1 MGCQAAALDSEIRKG
16 PEAGPPTSDVFH
28 TTGVSAPEVKAAR
41 MTDVTSDITSEP
53 RESALSDMSG
63 PDNQLAHITHVLQL
77 AVSGQDRGQ
86 TPQLLPILLQH
97 LSGSSQQRHLPLAT
111 GLQLLQLGAQALNL
125 SAGNLQA
132 QQAGCQVLRAVSQAT
147 IGLQEV
153 ESDQL
158 QVQHQSLEAVAT
170 TMLASQGDRVL
181 QNHGTAAMLALV
193 ACDTRPIG
201 PGVYDV
207 NSTDKE
213 GCTVLHRLAKLGL
226 SICLSALIHSCGTQ
240 LDFRHKCNGGQTPQ
254 MAAEAGQHQMCADIL
269 RQAASFGTNTAP
281 AAGQPSR
288 TEAAQAA
295 SLILDPRGMFTTQHA
310 QPGHR
315 PEDHQQAL
323 PGTMPGLFP
332 LLANMQGQTNAMLH
346 LNMQPAHMYGYNP
359 LPPGLSAPAPFRAGL
374 PTDAA
379 SVAASQ
385 RASMESASTSRTRPS
400 LDDASMLSRLTSSSL
415 ESSFSLNR
423 MSIDDPQHRM
433 SSGSRRSS
441 SWSPY
446 HPLNPHTSPW
456 PSRLASVFSEDP
468 STASERLSREFEGR
482 MSLEGS
488 RASMDAQSTVS
499 TTACMSHHVTETI
512 AEEEQEEL
520 VESQGEE
527 GSWAAAATP
536 ATVSVGGEEGGEAGQ
551 NWNWAWLAGQL
562 PPEHGTNDPSTL
574 LDDESE
580 GSSKHLWLG
589 NLNTRLPRAVLKA
602 VFEQHGP
609 VDDVVTFPGRM
620 YAFVNFQHAED
631 AARAQEALDGKEVA
645 SLSGGRRLTVRFRP
659 SKRALGKLT
668 EGHPDARDSPA
679 VPQIRDFDVQ
689 HSEAGLLQGSRAG
702 EWEGS
707 NTPSNR
713 VWLGNISATATL
725 RSVRSVFSKFGP
737 LTDAAVFPAR
747 IGPLGYA
754 FVNFEKVSDASGA
767 YQALNNVVLPAL
779 TGCKQ
784 LKMRFKPA
792 KANSAE
798 LLRGNSQ
805 SLEADWEGSLLEAS
819 QPSRHLLLGN
829 TSSRPNESALETVF
843 GKFGPLD
850 SVKVFPGKTYALVSF
865 KEVAPAAEAMQC
877 LDGHSL
883 LSVSGQK
890 PLVIRYQSG
899 TATQPSSSATV
910 EGGDA
915 SAAALQRRGSLGAAD
930 PSDPAKGPPPRTAR
944 SLAAAGDEEES
955 EDDLLMPAV
964 NLSNRLNPNNVHF
977 DRQLAAQYKRMSKHE
992 KEALWAADRAR
1003 QHQLRELTEL
1013 SQMAGLSATEL
1024 SQLTELTQAAM
1035 LNQTADLSSGLLSQL
1050 GNFFQKPPTTPG
1062 LPPGQTW
1069 EGAVP
1074 PAGNFPANNSL
1085 AVGSASG
1092 SALTGAASGL
1102 QAAAQSLLR
1111 QRMEALRQ
1119 QGVGLR
1125 GAFAPPSPAPQWE
1138 REGQQHQQLQFPQQM
1153 PPMGFPSRSQPTG
1166 HWPPPQ
1172 AGFMRGA
1179 APTVPQHMM
1188 QRNHNQPPVGPS
1200 AMRAPGNQ
1208 PLGYAAFHQ
1217 NQQYPFG
1224 VRLAQQHQQP
1234 LAAQAQ
1240 AHFQHALDGQARLAA
1255 DQQLQHHQQQ
1265 LDPRH
1270 SFDQRHSL
1278 ELQQQQHSL
1287 DLRQSLELQQQRQ
1300 SLEQRHSL
1308 DQTQPEQADPQTANT
1323 FSSGYDSHLWLANDV
1338 LPSAA
1343 SRAAEQQRQ
1352 LADLLAASS
1361 LHQHDSGVTQQ
1372 ISGLRYQGSQA
1383 SQEQLH
1389 RLTSLAGSGSQD
1401 QAHRLTSLGAVSSPE
1416 QPYRMTSMGDVH
1428 SYEQAYRLHSLG
1440 AASSADAMAAFHSSG
1455 NQMRSYPSAPMLE
1468 STDSGPQGGSMASS
1482 HDWGRQL

>member
-1 MGCQAAALDSEIRKG
+1 
-16 PEAGPPTSDVFH
+16 
-28 TTGVSAPEVKAAR
+28 
-41 MTDVTSDITSEP
+41 
-53 RESALSDMSG
+53 
-63 PDNQLAHITHVLQL
+63 
-77 AVSGQDRGQ
+77 
-86 TPQLLPILLQH
+86 
-97 LSGSSQQRHLPLAT
+97 
-111 GLQLLQLGAQALNL
+111 
-125 SAGNLQA
+125 
-132 QQAGCQVLRAVSQAT
+132 
-147 IGLQEV
+147 
-153 ESDQL
+153 
-158 QVQHQSLEAVAT
+158 
-170 TMLASQGDRVL
+170 
-181 QNHGTAAMLALV
+181 
-193 ACDTRPIG
+193 
-201 PGVYDV
+201 
-207 NSTDKE
+207 
-213 GCTVLHRLAKLGL
+213 
-226 SICLSALIHSCGTQ
+226 
-240 LDFRHKCNGGQTPQ
+240 
-254 MAAEAGQHQMCADIL
+254 MAAEAGQHHMCADIL
-269 RQAASFGTNTAP
+269 SQAASFGTNTAP

-295 SLILDPRGMFTTQHA
+295 SLNVDLRGMFPPQHA

-315 PEDHQQAL
+315 PEDQQQPL
-323 PGTMPGLFP
+323 PATMPGLLP
-332 LLANMQGQTNAMLH
+332 LLANMQGHTNAMLH
-346 LNMQPAHMYGYNP
+346 MNMQPVHMYGYNP
-359 LPPGLSAPAPFRAGL
+359 LPPVLSAPAPVRAGL
-374 PTDAA
+374 PADAA
-379 SVAASQ
+379 SIAASQ
-385 RASMESASTSRTRPS
+385 RASMESASTSHTRPS
-400 LDDASMLSRLTSSSL
+400 LDDASMLSRLHPASSL
-415 ESSFSLNR
+415 ESSLSPNR

-446 HPLNPHTSPW
+446 HPLTTHTSPW
-456 PSRLASVFSEDP
+456 PSRLASVFLEDP

-488 RASMDAQSTVS
+488 RASTDAQSTVS
-499 TTACMSHHVTETI
+499 ITACMLHHATETI
-512 AEEEQEEL
+512 AEEQEEI
-520 VESQGEE
+520 VESQGEQGNE
-527 GSWAAAATP
+527 ASWVAAATP
-536 ATVSVGGEEGGEAGQ
+536 ATVPVGGEEGGEAGQ

-562 PPEHGTNDPSTL
+562 PPEHATNDPTTL

-580 GSSKHLWLG
+580 GASKHLWLG

-689 HSEAGLLQGSRAG
+689 HSESGLLHGSRAG

-754 FVNFEKVSDASGA
+754 FVNFEKVSDAAGA

-805 SLEADWEGSLLEAS
+805 SLEADWEGSLLE
-819 QPSRHLLLGN
+819 
-829 TSSRPNESALETVF
+829 
-843 GKFGPLD
+843 
-850 SVKVFPGKTYALVSF
+850 
-865 KEVAPAAEAMQC
+865 
-877 LDGHSL
+877 
-883 LSVSGQK
+883 GQK

-899 TATQPSSSATV
+899 TATQPSSSASA
-910 EGGDA
+910 EGSDA

-930 PSDPAKGPPPRTAR
+930 PSEPVKAPPPRTAR

-1013 SQMAGLSATEL
+1013 SQMAGLNATEL

-1035 LNQTADLSSGLLSQL
+1035 LNQTADLSSGLLTQL
-1050 GNFFQKPPTTPG
+1050 GNFFQKPLTTPG
-1062 LPPGQTW
+1062 LPQGQTW

-1074 PAGNFPANNSL
+1074 PAGNFPASNGL
-1085 AVGSASG
+1085 AVGGASG

-1138 REGQQHQQLQFPQQM
+1138 REAQQHQQLQFQQQM
-1153 PPMGFPSRSQPTG
+1153 PPMGFPSRSQPAG

-1172 AGFMRGA
+1172 AGFIRGA

-1188 QRNHNQPPVGPS
+1188 QRNHNQPPIGPS

-1208 PLGYAAFHQ
+1208 PQGYAALHQ

-1234 LAAQAQ
+1234 LVAQAK
-1240 AHFQHALDGQARLAA
+1240 AHFQHVLDGQARLAA
-1255 DQQLQHHQQQ
+1255 DQQQHQQR
-1265 LDPRH
+1265 LDLRH
-1270 SFDQRHSL
+1270 SFDQRQSL
-1278 ELQQQQHSL
+1278 ELQQQPHSL
-1287 DLRQSLELQQQRQ
+1287 DLRQSLQLQQQRQ

-1308 DQTQPEQADPQTANT
+1308 DQTQPEQADLQTSANS
-1323 FSSGYDSHLWLANDV
+1323 FSSGYNSHLWSATDV
-1338 LPSAA
+1338 LPNAA
-1343 SRAAEQQRQ
+1343 SRAAEQHRQ
-1352 LADLLAASS
+1352 LADLLAVSS
-1361 LHQHDSGVTQQ
+1361 LHQHDSGMTQQ
-1372 ISGLRYQGSQA
+1372 SSGLRYQGSQA
-1383 SQEQLH
+1383 SQDQLH
-1389 RLTSLAGSGSQD
+1389 RQTSLAGSGSQD

-1416 QPYRMTSMGDVH
+1416 QPYRITSMSGDVH
-1428 SYEQAYRLHSLG
+1428 SHEQAYRLHSLG
-1440 AASSADAMAAFHSSG
+1440 AASSADAMAAFHNSG
-1455 NQMRSYPSAPMLE
+1455 NQIRSSASAPMLQN
-1468 STDSGPQGGSMASS
+1468 TDSGPQGGSMGSS

>member
-1 MGCQAAALDSEIRKG
+1 
-16 PEAGPPTSDVFH
+16 
-28 TTGVSAPEVKAAR
+28 
-41 MTDVTSDITSEP
+41 MTDERRDIDSEP
-53 RESALSDMSG
+53 RESALSDMND

-97 LSGSSQQRHLPLAT
+97 LSGSSQQRHVPLAT

-147 IGLQEV
+147 IGLQEL

-158 QVQHQSLEAVAT
+158 QACTHHVQHQSLEAVAT
-170 TMLASQGDRVL
+170 TMLAAQGDRVL

-193 ACDTRPIG
+193 GCDTRPIG

-207 NSTDKE
+207 NSTDRE

-254 MAAEAGQHQMCADIL
+254 MAAEAGQNQVCADIL
-269 RQAASFGTNTAP
+269 SQAASFGTDTAP

-288 TEAAQAA
+288 TDTAQAA
-295 SLILDPRGMFTTQHA
+295 SLILDPRSMFPPQHA

-315 PEDHQQAL
+315 SEDHQQLL
-323 PGTMPGLFP
+323 PGNMPGLLP

-359 LPPGLSAPAPFRAGL
+359 LPPVLSAPAPFRAGL

-379 SVAASQ
+379 SIAASQ
-385 RASMESASTSRTRPS
+385 RASMESASTSHTRPS
-400 LDDASMLSRLTSSSL
+400 LDDASMLSRLYPSSSL

-446 HPLNPHTSPW
+446 HPLNTHTSPW

-482 MSLEGS
+482 MSLEDS

-499 TTACMSHHVTETI
+499 TTACMPHHVTETI
-512 AEEEQEEL
+512 AEEEQEEV
-520 VESQGEE
+520 VESQGGQGEE
-527 GSWAAAATP
+527 ARWAAAATP
-536 ATVSVGGEEGGEAGQ
+536 ATVSVGGEEGSEAGQ

-580 GSSKHLWLG
+580 GASKHLWLG

-689 HSEAGLLQGSRAG
+689 HSESGLLQGSRAG

-754 FVNFEKVSDASGA
+754 FVNFEKVSDAAGA

-798 LLRGNSQ
+798 LLRGNSE

-899 TATQPSSSATV
+899 TATQPSGSATA

-915 SAAALQRRGSLGAAD
+915 SAAVLQSRGSLGAAN
-930 PSDPAKGPPPRTAR
+930 PSEPAKAPTSRTAR

-1024 SQLTELTQAAM
+1024 SQLTELTQVR
-1035 LNQTADLSSGLLSQL
+1035 L
-1050 GNFFQKPPTTPG
+1050 GRVQSRRR
-1062 LPPGQTW
+1062 
-1069 EGAVP
+1069 A
-1074 PAGNFPANNSL
+1074 NFPANNGL

-1138 REGQQHQQLQFPQQM
+1138 REGQQHQQLQFQQQM
-1153 PPMGFPSRSQPTG
+1153 TPMGFPSCSQPAG

-1188 QRNHNQPPVGPS
+1188 QRNHNQPPIGPS
-1200 AMRAPGNQ
+1200 AVRAPGNLPQ
-1208 PLGYAAFHQ
+1208 GYAAFHH
-1217 NQQYPFG
+1217 NQQPAG
-1224 VRLAQQHQQP
+1224 PGPIPVLR
-1234 LAAQAQ
+1234 
-1240 AHFQHALDGQARLAA
+1240 ARA
-1255 DQQLQHHQQQ
+1255 
-1265 LDPRH
+1265 
-1270 SFDQRHSL
+1270 
-1278 ELQQQQHSL
+1278 
-1287 DLRQSLELQQQRQ
+1287 
-1300 SLEQRHSL
+1300 
-1308 DQTQPEQADPQTANT
+1308 
-1323 FSSGYDSHLWLANDV
+1323 
-1338 LPSAA
+1338 
-1343 SRAAEQQRQ
+1343 
-1352 LADLLAASS
+1352 
-1361 LHQHDSGVTQQ
+1361 
-1372 ISGLRYQGSQA
+1372 
-1383 SQEQLH
+1383 
-1389 RLTSLAGSGSQD
+1389 
-1401 QAHRLTSLGAVSSPE
+1401 
-1416 QPYRMTSMGDVH
+1416 
-1428 SYEQAYRLHSLG
+1428 
-1440 AASSADAMAAFHSSG
+1440 
-1455 NQMRSYPSAPMLE
+1455 RS
-1468 STDSGPQGGSMASS
+1468 
-1482 HDWGRQL
+1482 